1 MFAYGSNENLGK
13 FAHAVCC
20 RIAAAASPPI
30 PKGGVVGG
38 EIQARI
44 VPKRRPQISR
54 TRALIPKSATGTKVF
69 GHPLLGGVESRMTER
84 ARADSKTLKSPP
96 SARGTKCFLPRS
108 PSLLPSFYSR
118 DIKWGRLMSDF
129 GFFRRRRGK
138 LNFRRWAGRGS
149 SVDATHPPR

>member
-1 MFAYGSNENLGK
+1 MLQDCRGCISSNTERRCGWRGNSGTHCSQK
-13 FAHAVCC
+13 TPPNFPNSSAH
-20 RIAAAASPPI
+20 
-30 PKGGVVGG
+30 
-38 EIQARI
+38 
-44 VPKRRPQISR
+44 PQKCNG
-54 TRALIPKSATGTKVF
+54 AGTKVF